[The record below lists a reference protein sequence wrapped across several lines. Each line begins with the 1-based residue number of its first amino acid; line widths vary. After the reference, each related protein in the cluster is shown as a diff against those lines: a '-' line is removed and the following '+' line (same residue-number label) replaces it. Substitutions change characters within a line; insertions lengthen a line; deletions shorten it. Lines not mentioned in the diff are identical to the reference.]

1 MTNIENKLNQK
12 IFKNIDDVL
21 VIKDRHIPIQFCIQ
35 NWGEPFNRPLLKK
48 AVEIVLTSKILDIV
62 AIDRINVSLELV
74 KDSKDKSPTGMED
87 IEYQIMSENGQ
98 VNTKIMSDRFSWN
111 MENIVIKV
119 VFKNEEVR
127 CFFISILQDGIE
139 EYMPFNHID
148 SDEICCP

>member
-48 AVEIVLTSKILDIV
+48 AVEIVLTSKSLDIV

-74 KDSKDKSPTGMED
+74 KYS
-87 IEYQIMSENGQ
+87 IMSENGQ

>member
-48 AVEIVLTSKILDIV
+48 AVEIVLTSKSLDIV

-74 KDSKDKSPTGMED
+74 KYS
-87 IEYQIMSENGQ
+87 IMSENNQ

>member
-1 MTNIENKLNQK
+1 
-12 IFKNIDDVL
+12 
-21 VIKDRHIPIQFCIQ
+21 
-35 NWGEPFNRPLLKK
+35 
-48 AVEIVLTSKILDIV
+48 
-62 AIDRINVSLELV
+62 
-74 KDSKDKSPTGMED
+74 MED

>member
-74 KDSKDKSPTGMED
+74 NTQKISLPLVWK
-87 IEYQIMSENGQ
+87 IL
-98 VNTKIMSDRFSWN
+98 NTK
-111 MENIVIKV
+111 
-119 VFKNEEVR
+119 
-127 CFFISILQDGIE
+127 
-139 EYMPFNHID
+139 
-148 SDEICCP
+148 